1 MDIGGSLTKIAYYST
16 VPVRRSVVYP
26 ADETSTS
33 QQSTRRKS
41 DAGSKVCYE
50 VSEGARLHFIKF
62 ETRQIEKCLDYVR
75 KTLITEQQHETVDLT
90 LGKERQQITA
100 GKRIYVT
107 GGGAYKYSDLIENKL
122 NLTVAKVCELINIQ

>member
-26 ADETSTS
+26 ADDPPTT
-33 QQSTRRKS
+33 QQCARRKS

-75 KTLITEQQHETVDLT
+75 KTLITEQQHE
-90 LGKERQQITA
+90 QITA

-122 NLTVAKVCELINIQ
+122 NLTVAKVCKLI